1 MNLYEF
7 LNTKDGFMKMNSNEL
22 NIVTL
27 IKAFNSIESTDEQV
41 IEIILH
47 PSKLALLQNKAKID
61 VFEGKNIYKKIIQE
75 KTLFGAQIIIDE
87 NISPEIIQLNGK
99 HRLPEKSIKLFIE
112 N

>member
-27 IKAFNSIESTDEQV
+27 IKAFNSVESTGEQV
-41 IEIILH
+41 VELIIH
-47 PSKLALLQNKAKID
+47 PNKLILLQNKAKAD

-75 KTLFGAQIIIDE
+75 KTLFGAKIIVDE
-87 NISPEIIQLNGK
+87 NITSEIIQLNGAT
-99 HRLPEKSIKLFIE
+99 HSPEKSIKLFIE
-112 N
+112 D